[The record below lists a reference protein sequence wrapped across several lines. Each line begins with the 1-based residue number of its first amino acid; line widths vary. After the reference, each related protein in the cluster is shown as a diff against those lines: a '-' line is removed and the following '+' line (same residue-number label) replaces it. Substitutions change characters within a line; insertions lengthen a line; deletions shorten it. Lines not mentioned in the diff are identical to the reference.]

1 MDGALL
7 HRELAHFAANPAYM
21 LNCGLGT
28 FLMPICAAA
37 VLWKGGS
44 LFAML
49 DALFADTEGSV
60 PVMLCVLLCAVLHRW
75 LRKKGAALFAAL

>member
-49 DALFADTEGSV
+49 DALFADT
-60 PVMLCVLLCAVLHRW
+60 
-75 LRKKGAALFAAL
+75 